1 MRSVLRPLFSL
12 YHYLWSFVSAII
24 FQFPSRHIRV
34 IGVTGT
40 KGKTTTVALLAHI
53 FSSAGLPAQAG
64 KQSAYLS
71 SALMSDGISLT
82 KNKTGNSMPGRFF
95 IQQFLRTAVHAQ
107 SSYAFI
113 EVTSQGTVQH
123 RHRFIRWAGVVFLDI
138 HPEHIESHGS
148 FQKYLLAKRELF
160 SYARAHSHG
169 AVFYI
174 NKDDSHAN
182 DFISAAGNEKKIL
195 FSSAS
200 PEIKDVLCPAL
211 PGPFNTIN
219 IAAAYAIAREEGI
232 CHADIIAALNTFSGV
247 PGRMEFITHEPFEVV
262 VDYAHTPE
270 SLEAVYQYLRGRVLS
285 RGGKLICVLGSAG
298 GGRDVWKRTAMGK
311 HAGDYCDEIVL
322 TNEDP
327 WDEDPEKIVAMV
339 HEGIKSSEKYNA
351 QQVRVVMDRK
361 DAITAAIA
369 MARERDV
376 VVLTGKGSESWI
388 HVAGGKKISWSER
401 DVVKE
406 ILNK

>member
-1 MRSVLRPLFSL
+1 MRSILKPLFSL
-12 YHYLWSFVSAII
+12 YHYLWSFVSAVI
-24 FQFPSRHIRV
+24 FRFPSRHIRV

-40 KGKTTTVALLAHI
+40 KGKTTTVSLLAHI
-53 FSSAGLPAQAG
+53 FSSAGR
-64 KQSAYLS
+64 QSAYLS
-71 SALMSDGISLT
+71 SALMSDGVFLT

-95 IQQFLRTAVHAQ
+95 IQQFLRAAVRAK

-123 RHRFIRWAGVVFLDI
+123 RHKFISWAGVVFLDI

-160 SYARAHSHG
+160 SYARTHSHG
-169 AVFYI
+169 VTFYI
-174 NKDDSHAN
+174 NQDDPHAN
-182 DFISAAGNEKKIL
+182 DFISAAGDGKKIL
-195 FSSAS
+195 FSNTS
-200 PEIKDVLCPAL
+200 PEIKDTHCPAL
-211 PGPFNTIN
+211 PGPFNAIN

-232 CHADIIAALNTFSGV
+232 SHADIIAALGTFSGV
-247 PGRMEFITHEPFEVV
+247 PGRMEFVIHEPFEVV

-270 SLEAVYQYLRGRVLS
+270 SLEAVYQYLRGRALS

-311 HAGDYCDEIVL
+311 HAGDYGDEVIL

-327 WDEDPEKIVAMV
+327 WDEDPGKIITMV
-339 HEGIKSSEKYNA
+339 HEGVKSSEKYNA
-351 QQVRVVMDRK
+351 QRVKVIMDRK
-361 DAITAAIA
+361 AAIAAAIA
-369 MARERDV
+369 MAQKGDN

-388 HVAGGKKISWSER
+388 HVENGKKIPWSER
-401 DVVKE
+401 SVVEE
-406 ILNK
+406 ILKMSNL